1 MVTAIGDATVTAIAR
16 HYIMPEVTDIVYN
29 SNPFFFRLNAAK
41 KIIPGGTQLEFPLM
55 TSRFSAGG
63 PYSGF
68 DVLTMTP
75 SDTVKN
81 GVWAWKQHYVPVV
94 VDGLTLIKVDSPLA
108 IANLIRM
115 QFEQAEMEMAQNLG
129 VGIYSDGTTNA
140 KELDGLQ
147 LAIDST
153 GTYAGLPRST
163 NAGIAAQEDGSTAT
177 LTLTA
182 LNSMHGNTRKGGRAA
197 SLIASRQEQYNR
209 YWKLAMDK
217 ANIFLEPVAKDSM
230 MADLGWGGLLFNGV
244 PWVVDDNMFDGPNT
258 SNSSIA
264 MMNEDYMHLAVSP
277 RADFYL
283 EDFQTPINQDV
294 MAAKLLWAGN
304 LIVRNPARQ
313 GKLTNVSA

>member
-1 MVTAIGDATVTAIAR
+1 MPTAIGDATVTAIAR

-41 KIIPGGTQLEFPLM
+41 KIIPGGTQLEYPLM

-63 PYSGF
+63 PYSGY

-81 GVWAWKQHYVPVV
+81 GVWGWKQHYVPVV

-129 VGIYSDGTTNA
+129 VGVYSDGSTNP
-140 KELDGLQ
+140 KEIDGLQ
-147 LAIDST
+147 LAVDST
-153 GTYAGLPRST
+153 GTYAGLARST
-163 NAGIAAQEDGSTAT
+163 NAGIAAQEDGSTST
-177 LTLTA
+177 LTLTS

-197 SLIASRQEQYNR
+197 SLIASRQDNYNR
-209 YWKLAMDK
+209 YWKLAIDK
-217 ANIFLEPVAKDSM
+217 ANIFLEPVAKDSS

-244 PWVVDDNMFDGPNT
+244 PWIVDDNMFDGANT
-258 SNSSIA
+258 SNSAIL
-264 MMNEDYMHLAVSP
+264 MLNEDYTHLAVSP

-313 GKLTNVSA
+313 GKMTALTA